1 MHLLVLTFISSC
13 ATGTYNQDRFMSLPH
28 VSKMALL
35 AAVLPTVSD
44 HDTQM
49 CRYNETMKKPWVY
62 KRKNIKGWWCGW
74 YEGGKRKAKALPSK
88 ALAEHFRHIKYT
100 QLNSDVFTSVVDSDW
115 RQMLNEYDHAKRVEG
130 LRDASIY
137 EALLTL
143 QHFQRLI
150 GPSSSRQITQQ
161 SLDTFVLERSKEVK
175 KDTLNKDIRNI
186 SAFLN
191 WAVKNRY
198 VASGL
203 EVKKVKVPQKPVTA
217 LFPQQVR
224 DLIKLVPEYP
234 TLRLRVLLAVTTG
247 LRRGDI
253 EAIRIGDV
261 HFDRNTITTHNRKA
275 KKAMAE
281 RPVPEQITTELSNY
295 VATLP
300 DGQELL
306 FSDRFSPKRWTKI
319 RRKVGLPDLKFHDLR
334 KTFASLLAQRGVST
348 AVTQRLLEHSSPQLT
363 NDVYTNVDPV
373 LRQAINLLPVAEW
386 L

>member
-1 MHLLVLTFISSC
+1 
-13 ATGTYNQDRFMSLPH
+13 
-28 VSKMALL
+28 
-35 AAVLPTVSD
+35 
-44 HDTQM
+44 
-49 CRYNETMKKPWVY
+49 
-62 KRKNIKGWWCGW
+62 
-74 YEGGKRKAKALPSK
+74 
-88 ALAEHFRHIKYT
+88 
-100 QLNSDVFTSVVDSDW
+100 
-115 RQMLNEYDHAKRVEG
+115 MLNEYNHAKRVEG

-143 QHFQRLI
+143 HHFERLV
-150 GPSSSRQITQQ
+150 GPSSSKQITQQ
-161 SLDTFVLERSKEVK
+161 SLDSFVLKRSEEVGK
-175 KDTLNKDIRNI
+175 NTLNKDIRNLH
-186 SAFLN
+186 AYLT
-191 WAVKNRY
+191 WAVKNRF

-217 LFPQQVR
+217 LSPQQVR
-224 DLIKLVPEYP
+224 DLIMLVSEYP

-253 EAIRIGDV
+253 EAIRIGDI
-261 HFDRNTITTHNRKA
+261 HFDRNTITTRNRKA
-275 KKAMAE
+275 NKAMAE

-306 FSDRFSPKRWTKI
+306 FADRFSAKKWAKI
-319 RRKVGLPDLKFHDLR
+319 RRKAGLPDLKFHDLR

-348 AVTQRLLEHSSPQLT
+348 AVTQRLLEHSTPQLT
-363 NDVYTNVDPV
+363 NQVYTNVDPV